1 MDNFKQHGDRI
12 LFTLSAAAVSGDQL
26 VVGTGLL
33 GIAMNDG
40 ASGAVID
47 TAVEGVYELPKVSA
61 AVIARG
67 ESVLFDVSANEI
79 DDNAATPATG
89 DFICGYAWEAAGAG
103 VLVVLVKIN
112 RTPPT
117 VT

>member
-40 ASGAVID
+40 ANGDVID